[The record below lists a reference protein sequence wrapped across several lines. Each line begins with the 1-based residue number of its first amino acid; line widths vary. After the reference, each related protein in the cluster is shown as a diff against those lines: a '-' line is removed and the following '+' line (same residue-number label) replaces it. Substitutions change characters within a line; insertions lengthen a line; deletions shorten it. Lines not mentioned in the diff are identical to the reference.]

1 MSYPESVELCGEYLR
16 MSIPLLSRHQ
26 MPINPQNYAIA
37 FDLVSVCNQPLTTA
51 FDEITGEN
59 PVITPAD
66 CQQLYNTY
74 IAGAGAQQMDR
85 LRDEFKAMLGETQ
98 DITVELQCESNRFG
112 DTLQDELPKLSSG
125 DVGLLEETVKQLIVS
140 GAKMSEVNKVISES
154 LAEKVDQV
162 EMLKGELE
170 EARKIAEIDPLSG
183 LFNRKGFDDR
193 LELLLGRASERV
205 ESVSLVV
212 VEIDHLTEMT
222 QSMGRLVGDK
232 VIKVVA
238 KTIQKSVRGGDVG
251 ARVSAG
257 CFAVALPDTELR
269 GAASVAE
276 NIRLAVEQTVLRLTG
291 ANAAEVPLALSGGVT
306 QWSKGEAS
314 QAFFQRGSDALSGAK
329 QRGQNQIAVAIGG
342 SAH

>member
-193 LELLLGRASERV
+193 LELLLGRASERA

-291 ANAAEVPLALSGGVT
+291 ANTAEVPLALSGGVT

>member
-193 LELLLGRASERV
+193 LELLLGRASERA

>member
-85 LRDEFKAMLGETQ
+85 LRDEFKDIVDETQ
-98 DITVELQCESNRFG
+98 TITAGLQRESNLFGGSLQAELPNLSSDDVELLNAAVE
-112 DTLQDELPKLSSG
+112 
-125 DVGLLEETVKQLIVS
+125 QLIVS
-140 GAKMSEVNKVISES
+140 GAKMSEASKVIGDS
-154 LAEKVDQV
+154 LAEKIDQV
-162 EMLKGELE
+162 EMLKDDLE
-170 EARKIAEIDPLSG
+170 AARKIAKIDPLSG
-183 LFNRKGFDDR
+183 LLNRNGFDDQ
-193 LELLLGRASERV
+193 LELLLGRASERAGP
-205 ESVSLVV
+205 VSLVV
-212 VEIDHLTEMT
+212 VEIDCLDEVTH
-222 QSMGRLVGDK
+222 SMGRLVGDK

-238 KTIQKSVRGGDVG
+238 KTIQKSIRGSDVG

-257 CFAVALPDTELR
+257 CFAVVLPDTELR

-276 NIRLAVEQTVLRLTG
+276 NIRLAVEQTVLRRTG
-291 ANAAEVPLALSGGVT
+291 ANAVEVPIALSGGVT

-342 SAH
+342 SGH